1 MRREGSA
8 TMFDEMFITESQ
20 RGSRIRARAREIE
33 TPKIHDPRFAI
44 RCF

>member
-1 MRREGSA
+1 
-8 TMFDEMFITESQ
+8 MFDEMFVTEPV
-20 RGSRIRARAREIE
+20 RGTLGRNSVRARAREIE

>member
-1 MRREGSA
+1 MKREGSA
-8 TMFDEMFITESQ
+8 TMFDEMFVAEPS
-20 RGSRIRARAREIE
+20 RSSRIRARAREIE